1 MQSSLNLDFNN
12 YCAKVRQL
20 IKGLQKYDSDREIY
34 ILYDGC
40 YHVKPELEEL
50 TDSDIV
56 GLVEDV
62 FHAGDL
68 VIKS

>member
-1 MQSSLNLDFNN
+1 M
-12 YCAKVRQL
+12 KVGQL
-20 IKGLQKYDSDREIY
+20 IKELQKYDSDREIY

-40 YHVKPELEEL
+40 YRVKLELEEL

-62 FHAGDL
+62 FRAGDL

>member
-40 YHVKPELEEL
+40 YRLEPEVEEL
-50 TDSDIV
+50 TKSDIV
-56 GLVEDV
+56 DFDEDV
-62 FHAGDL
+62 FYVGDL
-68 VIKS
+68 VMKS